1 MRRRT
6 LCPHLSPPLNT
17 ITGLDRHTCHA
28 AMTNE
33 LNTYVPGP
41 NSWAKPGS
49 AERNKVELL
58 PVLSQWFTGAAL
70 NNGIP
75 IESRRVLELAS
86 GFGTQISYFAEY
98 TPSVTFQPTEAQD
111 ECIEA
116 MKAVA
121 EQATNR
127 NILPPAKLN
136 VVSDTD
142 WLDVVGRSDSYDGI
156 FVLNM
161 LHISVWESTEKLFL
175 HAGRILRGGK
185 KTAFLAV
192 YGAFKRNGEYSGE
205 GDRLFDIDLKRRDAR
220 WAIRDLESE
229 VIPVAEKNGFKLKE
243 CLQMNFNNLLVIW
256 ILA

>member
-1 MRRRT
+1 M
-6 LCPHLSPPLNT
+6 
-17 ITGLDRHTCHA
+17 A
-28 AMTNE
+28 NE

-49 AERNKVELL
+49 AERNKVEVL
-58 PVLSQWFTGAAL
+58 PVLKQWFTGAAL

-86 GFGTQISYFAEY
+86 GFGTQVSYFAEY
-98 TPSVTFQPTEAQD
+98 TPSVTFQPTEAQE

-121 EQATNR
+121 ELATNH

-142 WLDVVGRSDSYDGI
+142 WLNVVEKSGPYDGI

-175 HAGRILRGGK
+175 HAGRILRGK
-185 KTAFLAV
+185 EAAFLAV

-205 GDRLFDIDLKRRDAR
+205 GDRLFDSDLKRRDAR

-229 VIPVAEKNGFKLKE
+229 VIPEAGKNGFKLKE
-243 CLQMNFNNLLVIW
+243 CHQMNFNNLLVIW
-256 ILA
+256 TLA